1 MCVLTLVSLVT
12 QGGKMFVARFDV
24 ALHILNRFMYHK
36 RVTAPAATRSAAN
49 TVAHTETAFV

>member
-1 MCVLTLVSLVT
+1 
-12 QGGKMFVARFDV
+12 MFVARFDV

-49 TVAHTETAFV
+49 TVAHIETAFV